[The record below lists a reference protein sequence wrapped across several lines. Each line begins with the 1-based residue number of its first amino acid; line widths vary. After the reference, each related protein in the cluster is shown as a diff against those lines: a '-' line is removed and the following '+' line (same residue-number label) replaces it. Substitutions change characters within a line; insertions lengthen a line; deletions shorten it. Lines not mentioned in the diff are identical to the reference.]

1 MADFTPIT
9 TQEELNNII
18 GERLRRERETVSR
31 EFEQQIA
38 GKVAEIEKSKADAEE
53 LNKQLEAVNKQLE
66 DANQKISGISALED
80 KIRGYEVASVKSKV
94 AREVGIPYELAERLS
109 GDTEEDIRKD
119 AEGLRKLI
127 GAGKQAPLAGGERST
142 GKQSEEKMGWTKVLQ
157 DLKGD
162 E

>member
-18 GERLRRERETVSR
+18 GERLRRERESVSK
-31 EFEQQIA
+31 EFEQKISE
-38 GKVAEIEKSKADAEE
+38 KDAEIGQSKTDMEA
-53 LNKQLEAVNKQLE
+53 LNKKLEAVNKQLE
-66 DANQKISGISALED
+66 DANQKISGISALEE
-80 KIRGYEVASVKSKV
+80 KIKGYEVASVKSKV

-127 GAGKQAPLAGGERST
+127 GAGKQAPLAGGERNT
-142 GKQSEEKMGWTKVLQ
+142 GGSSNKDVALRGLLGE
-157 DLKGD
+157 LKNQ
-162 E
+162 